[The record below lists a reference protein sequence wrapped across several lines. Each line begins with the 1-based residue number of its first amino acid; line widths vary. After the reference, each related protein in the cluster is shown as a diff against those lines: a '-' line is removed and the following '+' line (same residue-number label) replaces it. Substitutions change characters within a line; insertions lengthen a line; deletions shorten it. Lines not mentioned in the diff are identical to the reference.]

1 MVSFNAAA
9 SALVLLASS
18 SFSGAETVRVNRKLS
33 LEQIA
38 GYEPLS
44 SVTDHNAIDL
54 DQEAMEVQ
62 LSLGNEDAYAQAL
75 RIYTEGAYSKSVAEV
90 TLNEPLP
97 VDVEKGTIIFGVGA
111 DGNQV
116 AGKAYEDNAA
126 GATSLI
132 IQYRTSDSQKD
143 YVNCQVGAST
153 TPNTEGCF
161 AASGTVLIDDKHE
174 VGYTYEPLVNNV
186 AKRTIQGFSTAAQK
200 KMAECANCPYE
211 MYKKFYDFYGQFDY
225 ANQIVLAAFA
235 GTETNFKNFNND
247 FGLYNY
253 EGKEQIIKKATAYI
267 VIWMYVIREMED
279 ALDDCKEACTIE
291 NCNDDPVHAWDEAA
305 AFYTGSLEG
314 TDGSGPGKL
323 AYALAD
329 KRCGN
334 FKTCGDMAD
343 STSGTSKVNID
354 IFRNLYIGQS
364 KLAKGECASA
374 REEKEAIEKLMLVP
388 LIQGTL
394 RYAWKT
400 DYEPYS
406 EKAEAEGTVF
416 ALAVVPAVWACNAD
430 AGLLIAES
438 MQAGQAGTANFVE
451 IKEAFESTYDCL
463 GIDGAMVGGLYD
475 AATGTYFDG
484 AEPYAGTGSTGSSG
498 ASISMAISAGVAA
511 FTSLF
516 MFL

>member
-1 MVSFNAAA
+1 M
-9 SALVLLASS
+9 
-18 SFSGAETVRVNRKLS
+18 
-33 LEQIA
+33 
-38 GYEPLS
+38 
-44 SVTDHNAIDL
+44 
-54 DQEAMEVQ
+54 EAQ
-62 LSLGNEDAYAQAL
+62 LSLGNEDSYDQAL
-75 RIYTEGAYSKSVAEV
+75 RLYTEGAYSKSVAEV
-90 TLNEPLP
+90 TLTSPLP
-97 VDVEKGTIIFGVGA
+97 TDVEKGTTIMGVGA

-132 IQYRTSDSQKD
+132 IQYQTSDSQKN

-153 TPNTEGCF
+153 TPNTDGCF
-161 AASGTVLIDDKHE
+161 AASGSVSIDGKTD
-174 VGYTYEPLVNNV
+174 VAYTYDPLVNNV

-200 KMAECANCPYE
+200 KMAECANCPYP
-211 MYKKFYDFYGQFDY
+211 MYDKFYTYYGQYDY

-235 GTETNFKNFNND
+235 GAETNFKNFNND
-247 FGLYNY
+247 FGLYGY
-253 EGKEQIIKKATAYI
+253 EGQEQIIKKATAYI

-314 TDGSGPGKL
+314 TDGSGSGKL

-334 FKTCGDMAD
+334 FKTCGDLAD
-343 STSGTSKVNID
+343 DTSGISKVNLD
-354 IFRNLYIGQS
+354 IFKNLDIGQA

-374 REEKEAIEKLMLVP
+374 REQKEIIEKLMLIP

-394 RYAWKT
+394 RYAYKT
-400 DYEPYS
+400 DNDPYS

-416 ALAVVPAVWACNAD
+416 ALAVVPAVHACDPAAASVIAD
-430 AGLLIAES
+430 N
-438 MQAGQAGTANFVE
+438 MKAGQAGTASFPDV
-451 IKEAFESTYDCL
+451 KAAFESTYECL
-463 GIDGAMVGGLYD
+463 GIDGAMIGGLYD
-475 AATGTYFDG
+475 AATDSYFEG
-484 AEPYAGTGSTGSSG
+484 AEPVGTSSG
-498 ASISMAISAGVAA
+498 SSISMVIGAGVAA
-511 FTSLF
+511 VTSLF

>member
-1 MVSFNAAA
+1 M
-9 SALVLLASS
+9 
-18 SFSGAETVRVNRKLS
+18 LS
-33 LEQIA
+33 REQIA

-54 DQEAMEVQ
+54 DQEAMEAQ
-62 LSLGNEDAYAQAL
+62 LSLANEDAYKAAL

-90 TLNEPLP
+90 TLSAPLP
-97 VDVEKGTIIFGVGA
+97 MDVEKGTTIMGVGA

-126 GATSLI
+126 GASSLI
-132 IQYRTSDSQKD
+132 IQYKTSDSQKN

-161 AASGTVLIDDKHE
+161 AATGTVSIDEKTDVE
-174 VGYTYEPLVNNV
+174 YTYDPLVNNV

-211 MYKKFYDFYGQFDY
+211 MYKKFYDYYGQYDY
-225 ANQIVLAAFA
+225 GNQIVLAAFA

-253 EGKEQIIKKATAYI
+253 EGKEQVIKKATAFI
-267 VIWMYVIREMED
+267 VIWMYVIRELED

-291 NCNDDPVHAWDEAA
+291 NCNDDPVHAWDEAV
-305 AFYTGSLEG
+305 AFYTGSLELS
-314 TDGSGPGKL
+314 DGSGSGKL

-329 KRCGN
+329 KRCSN
-334 FKTCGDMAD
+334 FKTCGDMGD
-343 STSGTSKVNID
+343 QTSGTSKVNLD
-354 IFRNLYIGQS
+354 IFQNFDIGQA
-364 KLAKGECASA
+364 KLAKGECNSA
-374 REEKEAIEKLMLVP
+374 REQKEIIEKLMLVP

-394 RYAWKT
+394 RYAYKT
-400 DYEPYS
+400 DKEPFS

-416 ALAVVPAVWACNAD
+416 ALAVAPVVYDCDQA
-430 AGLLIAES
+430 AGTLIADN
-438 MQAGQAGTANFVE
+438 MKAGQAGTADFAAV
-451 IKEAFESTYDCL
+451 KSAFESTYDCM

-475 AATGTYFDG
+475 AATGSYFPG
-484 AEPYAGTGSTGSSG
+484 AEPFLNEGSSG
-498 ASISMAISAGVAA
+498 VSVSMAVSAGVAA

-516 MFL
+516 MFLYIV